1 MMFRPIFLM
10 PGTASSS
17 SSHSFATDPAE
28 TEALQTLEDGTR
40 KLEEG
45 LHRKRVPLM
54 PKTLTFGSVL
64 LLLPKVMQKQHWHST
79 NGV

>member
-1 MMFRPIFLM
+1 MMFRPIFLT
-10 PGTASSS
+10 PGTASS
-17 SSHSFATDPAE
+17 SSHSFATDPTE
-28 TEALQTLEDGTR
+28 TEALQTLEDDTR

-64 LLLPKVMQKQHWHST
+64 LLLPKVMQKQHWNST

>member
-10 PGTASSS
+10 PGNASSS

-40 KLEEG
+40 KLEG
-45 LHRKRVPLM
+45 CLYRKRVPLM
-54 PKTLTFGSVL
+54 PQTLTFGSVL
-64 LLLPKVMQKQHWHST
+64 LLLPKVMQEQHWHSA